1 MHFPPIPGKELWSAE
16 LPASAHVTPITYA
29 AGGKQFVVI
38 AAGGEEQFA
47 EEGPSD
53 RRQAIKMRS
62 PVQKTATHMVARW

>member
-1 MHFPPIPGKELWSAE
+1 MQPV
-16 LPASAHVTPITYA
+16 AS
-29 AGGKQFVVI
+29 KFVVI